1 MNKEQ
6 SSPQPPVTSAQ
17 ATTENIYKNWR
28 EKFVRPM
35 MYGALVFGLI
45 ALIPALLT
53 NQGLIQ
59 DTVFVLSYLVLIVI
73 TFIHSPYWVRMGT
86 LLVIIYALGMNELF
100 STGILGDGIFFFL
113 AIIVLAAMMFS
124 IEAGLVSTLISMFT
138 FGILGWFVQTGRIA
152 LLNPQAMPAQTSDW
166 FSTSATTLLI
176 SVTIILGLR
185 QLQLAFVESQK
196 KANETLQVLEL
207 ERGSL
212 EDRVEARTLQL
223 KAVNEVGRTSSAIL
237 DREELIDR
245 VVNLITSQFGYYYS
259 ALFLVDEK
267 GQQAELQSATGDA
280 GRVLK
285 ENKHHLR
292 IGGNSMVGMA
302 ISTREARIAQ
312 DVGAEPVRFENPLLP
327 YTRSEIALPLLVG
340 DRILG
345 ALDVQSTKAGVFGPQ
360 EIETLQGMANQVGTA
375 LENARLFEETQR
387 NLTEM
392 RAIQR
397 KYVLESWRPISRDED
412 LQYIIGDDDLPQDSP
427 KLEIPISLR
436 DEIIGKIS
444 LTSET
449 EWTLDQQNLV
459 EAVATQAA
467 LALENARLV
476 EESQSSAV
484 REHQLAEITGK
495 IWASSTLDGI
505 LQVAVR
511 ELGQALDASE
521 ATIELKV
528 QE

>member
-1 MNKEQ
+1 
-6 SSPQPPVTSAQ
+6 
-17 ATTENIYKNWR
+17 
-28 EKFVRPM
+28 
-35 MYGALVFGLI
+35 
-45 ALIPALLT
+45 
-53 NQGLIQ
+53 
-59 DTVFVLSYLVLIVI
+59 
-73 TFIHSPYWVRMGT
+73 
-86 LLVIIYALGMNELF
+86 
-100 STGILGDGIFFFL
+100 
-113 AIIVLAAMMFS
+113 
-124 IEAGLVSTLISMFT
+124 
-138 FGILGWFVQTGRIA
+138 
-152 LLNPQAMPAQTSDW
+152 
-166 FSTSATTLLI
+166 
-176 SVTIILGLR
+176 
-185 QLQLAFVESQK
+185 
-196 KANETLQVLEL
+196 
-207 ERGSL
+207 
-212 EDRVEARTLQL
+212 
-223 KAVNEVGRTSSAIL
+223 
-237 DREELIDR
+237 
-245 VVNLITSQFGYYYS
+245 
-259 ALFLVDEK
+259 
-267 GQQAELQSATGDA
+267 
-280 GRVLK
+280 
-285 ENKHHLR
+285 
-292 IGGNSMVGMA
+292 MVGMA

-375 LENARLFEETQR
+375 LENARLFQETQR

-397 KYVLESWRPISRDED
+397 QYVLESWRPISRDED